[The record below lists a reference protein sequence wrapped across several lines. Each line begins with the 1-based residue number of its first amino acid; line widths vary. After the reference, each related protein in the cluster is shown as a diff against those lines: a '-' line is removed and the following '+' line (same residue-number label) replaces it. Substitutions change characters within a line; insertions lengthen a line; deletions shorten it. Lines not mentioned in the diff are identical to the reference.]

1 MNNTCPTCGAIYNVA
16 AKDIGRRIKCKKC
29 GTSLEVREG
38 GLEIEDP
45 NAPPAAAVLKPQ
57 EEDIDE
63 DRPKKKRDR
72 DRRAAG
78 PSINP
83 MELLAK
89 IGGLPTILFGFGVF
103 VILFTGFQEAIGKA
117 KVDKRQAAIEEGQ
130 AKVNGAQRRY
140 DENKNKTAADDEN
153 IKQLKEN
160 WEKEKKALE
169 EEKLISEL
177 ANKRSGYVDNY
188 VLMFGFLLIAF
199 GCMGYLIAD
208 YGMVLRIVA
217 AVILLFMV
225 MAMFKS
231 VVGAGAGVGATMN
244 LG

>member
-16 AKDIGRRIKCKKC
+16 SKDVGRRIKCKKC
-29 GTSLEVREG
+29 GSSLEVRES

-45 NAPPAAAVLKPQ
+45 NAPPPVTGKPV
-57 EEDIDE
+57 EEADLE
-63 DRPKKKRDR
+63 EAPRRKKE
-72 DRRAAG
+72 RRTG
-78 PSINP
+78 PSFNP
-83 MELLAK
+83 MDLLAR
-89 IGGLPTILFGFGVF
+89 IGGVPTILFGFGVF
-103 VILFTGFQEAIGKA
+103 VVLFTGFQEAIGKA
-117 KVDKRQAAIEEGQ
+117 KIDKRQAAIEEGQ
-130 AKVNGAQRRY
+130 ARMNGAQRRY
-140 DENKNKTAADDEN
+140 DENKNKTSADDEN

-177 ANKRSGYVDNY
+177 ANKRGGYVDHY
-188 VLMFGFLLIAF
+188 VLMLGFLLIAF

-225 MAMFKS
+225 MGLFKQA
-231 VVGAGAGVGATMN
+231 VGVGAGVGASMN